1 VEDGC
6 LVGRSLAGPW
16 QRGVAGPQAIVAM
29 LQLPLPPGALQPLS
43 AALPLH
49 IRPAGVIDQCE
60 LQESAEDE
68 ALAGA
73 GPDVD
78 SLGV

>member
-1 VEDGC
+1 MEDGC

-49 IRPAGVIDQCE
+49 VRPVQLGA
-60 LQESAEDE
+60 
-68 ALAGA
+68 ALAQHTVVA
-73 GPDVD
+73 Y
-78 SLGV
+78 LLA